1 LAANSS
7 EKDKPVVGF
16 IGTGVMGQ
24 SMAGHLIDAG
34 YSLNV
39 YNRTASK
46 CEPLVKK
53 GAKLHGSPGDVAAV
67 SDIVISIVGV
77 PKDVEQVY
85 LEPGGVVD
93 RAAPGSLLI
102 DMTTSSPELAVRLYD
117 AARSKGLSAC
127 DAPVTGGDRGAREA
141 TLSILVGGTDEDFKR
156 ALPLF
161 EAMGKNI
168 VHFGPAGFGQR
179 AKLANQIIIA
189 GTMLG
194 MCEGLAY
201 AKKSGIDTKML
212 YDCLAGGAAGSWSF
226 TNYTP
231 RILNGDFN
239 PGFFVKHFV
248 KDMRL
253 ASQSAKEAG
262 LSLKGLETALEQYIE
277 LENEGCAENG
287 TQSLYKLYC
296 KE

>member
-1 LAANSS
+1 MTASNG
-7 EKDKPVVGF
+7 EGGKPVVGF

-39 YNRTASK
+39 YNRTEAK
-46 CEPLVKK
+46 CEPLVRK
-53 GAKLHGSPGDVAAV
+53 GAKLKGGPGEVAAD
-67 SDIVISIVGV
+67 SDIVITIVGF

-85 LEPGGVVD
+85 LDPGGVID
-93 RAAPGSLLI
+93 RAKPGSLLI
-102 DMTTSSPELAVRLYD
+102 DMTTSSPELAERVYN
-117 AARSKGLSAC
+117 AARPKGLGAC

-141 TLSILVGGTDEDFKR
+141 TLSILVGGTVEDFNR

-161 EAMGKNI
+161 KIMGKNI
-168 VHFGPAGFGQR
+168 VHLGPAGFGQR

-201 AKKSGIDTKML
+201 ARKSGIDIQKL
-212 YDCLAGGAAGSWSF
+212 FDCLANGAAGSWSL

-253 ASQSAKEAG
+253 ASQSAKDAG
-262 LSLKGLETALEQYIE
+262 FSLKGLETALEQYIK
-277 LENEGCAENG
+277 LENDGYAESG
-287 TQSLYKLYC
+287 TQALYKLYC
-296 KE
+296 EE

>member
-1 LAANSS
+1 
-7 EKDKPVVGF
+7 
-16 IGTGVMGQ
+16 
-24 SMAGHLIDAG
+24 MAGHLIDAG

-46 CEPLVKK
+46 CEPLVMK
-53 GAKLHGSPGDVAAV
+53 GAKLKSSPGEVASD
-67 SDIVISIVGV
+67 SDIVITIVGF

-85 LEPGGVVD
+85 LESGGVID
-93 RAAPGSLLI
+93 SAKSGSLLI
-102 DMTTSSPELAVRLYD
+102 DMTTSSPELAVRLCD
-117 AARSKGLSAC
+117 SARSKGLGSC

-141 TLSILVGGTDEDFKR
+141 TLSILVGGTDEDFNR

-161 EAMGKNI
+161 KIMGKNI

-201 AKKSGIDTKML
+201 AEKSGIDTQKL
-212 YDCLAGGAAGSWSF
+212 FDCLASGAAGSWSF

-231 RILNGDFN
+231 RILKGDFN

-253 ASQSAKEAG
+253 ASQSAQEAG
-262 LSLKGLETALEQYIE
+262 LSLEGLETALRQYIK
-277 LENEGCAENG
+277 LENDGRAENG
-287 TQSLYKLYC
+287 TQALYKLYC
-296 KE
+296 RE